1 LSKLHTIPDAVRL
14 FRAAVAD
21 KVVDRQIILQAQ
33 GLTAH
38 MREATHVIW
47 TTGGRF
53 FPDDEFERYLRRGA
67 KARDV
72 SDHEKTFIT

>member
-1 LSKLHTIPDAVRL
+1 
-14 FRAAVAD
+14 
-21 KVVDRQIILQAQ
+21 
-33 GLTAH
+33 

-67 KARDV
+67 KAGTFQTT
-72 SDHEKTFIT
+72 KTLSLHKKA